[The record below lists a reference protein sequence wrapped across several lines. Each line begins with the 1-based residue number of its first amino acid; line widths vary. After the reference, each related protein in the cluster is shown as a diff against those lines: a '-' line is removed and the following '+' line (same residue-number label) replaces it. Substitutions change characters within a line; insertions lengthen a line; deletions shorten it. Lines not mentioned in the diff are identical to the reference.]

1 MSKSDSNASVMKIAQ
16 LDQASTTVPRMVE
29 YLFDLAVRAGA
40 SDIHMG
46 INNVPGDK
54 QRYLLRL
61 RIAGRLRVVKSQFM
75 NSHYDEVV
83 QRVKI
88 LAGMNTTNIGVPQ
101 DGQITLERKGGEDV
115 TLRVA
120 IIPNQGAEEVC
131 IRIQRNERLITMD
144 QLLMTEKMF
153 NNVQD
158 LIRRENGMIILN
170 GPAGSGK
177 TTTILSFLHELA
189 GPDKKI
195 LTAEDP
201 IERRLPFV
209 NHVQVTE
216 KAGYAE
222 LSRTY
227 MRHDAD
233 IIFIGEIRDS
243 ESAITAVQLAQT
255 GHLVLTTLHT
265 RDSIGVIARMKAFDI
280 HPNFI
285 ADTLVGSLAQR
296 LVLGLCHNCKVE
308 YKPDERI
315 VRNVGKILPPP
326 DGVKFYKE
334 GAGCDQCTQVVN
346 GEVIMKG
353 SSGLVPIFELLIVD
367 AEIQEAINREIS
379 RIEIRE
385 IARKRGMTTLAEEA
399 LLRVYQGY
407 IDVNSVYGSLFSM
420 RD

>member
-1 MSKSDSNASVMKIAQ
+1 MKISQ
-16 LDQASTTVPRMVE
+16 LDQANTTVPRMVE
-29 YLFDLAVRAGA
+29 YLFDLAIRAGA

-61 RIAGRLRVVKSQFM
+61 RVAGRLRVVKSQFI
-75 NSHYDEVV
+75 NSHYDEVI

-88 LAGMNTTNIGVPQ
+88 LAGLNTTNIGLPQ
-101 DGQITLERKGGEDV
+101 DGQIVLERGGGDDV

-120 IIPNQGAEEVC
+120 IIPNQEAEEVC
-131 IRIQRNERLITMD
+131 IRIQRNERFITMD

-158 LIRRENGMIILN
+158 LIRRQNGMIILN

-189 GPDKKI
+189 GPEKKI
-195 LTAEDP
+195 ITAEDP

-227 MRHDAD
+227 MRQDAD
-233 IIFIGEIRDS
+233 IIFIGEIRDA
-243 ESAITAVQLAQT
+243 ESAITSVQLAQT

-285 ADTLVGSLAQR
+285 ADTLIGSLAQR
-296 LVLGLCHNCKVE
+296 LVLGLCHHCKVE
-308 YKPDERI
+308 YQPDPRI
-315 VRNVGKILPPP
+315 LKNCEKILPPP

-334 GAGCDQCTQVVN
+334 GPGCDKCTEVVN

-353 SSGLVPIFELLIVD
+353 SSGLVPIFELFVVD
-367 AEIQEAINREIS
+367 SEIQEAINREQTK
-379 RIEIRE
+379 IEIRE
-385 IARKRGMTTLAEEA
+385 LARKRGMTTLAEEA

-407 IDVNSVYGSLFSM
+407 IDLASVYGSVFSNL
-420 RD
+420 D